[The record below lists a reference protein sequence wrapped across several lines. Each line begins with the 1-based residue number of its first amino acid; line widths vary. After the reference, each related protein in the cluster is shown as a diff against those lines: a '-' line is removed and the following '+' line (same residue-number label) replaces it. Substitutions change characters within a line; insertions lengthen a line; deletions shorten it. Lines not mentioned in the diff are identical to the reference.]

1 MIPKEMHEE
10 TEIARYLPLEGFYH
24 FGYVTKD
31 LDSALRTLSTTFGMV
46 HSRRK
51 FNAPWMEVIHAQTGT
66 TQIEVARFTSEAPK
80 MYLDFVPE
88 YPGEIRLQ
96 HLGYLVKSLEK
107 WEGLQNA
114 IKQSGLS
121 TPLDV
126 EMMDGHLRAIFVD
139 TRSINGLYME
149 YLFFSGPALLLNKDV
164 PNFR

>member
-1 MIPKEMHEE
+1 MRPGGIDKQS
-10 TEIARYLPLEGFYH
+10 EIARYLPLEGFYH

-51 FNAPWMEVIHAQTGT
+51 FNAPWMEVIHARTGA
-66 TQIEVARFTSEAPK
+66 TQIEVARFTSEAPQ

-107 WEGLQNA
+107 WEELQDG
-114 IKQSGLS
+114 IRQSGLS

-126 EMMDGHLRAIFVD
+126 EMMDGNLRAIFVD
-139 TRSINGLYME
+139 TRGINGLFME
-149 YLFFSGPALLLNKDV
+149 YLFFSGPALHFNDDV